1 MTIDGQMSDVVLFEL
16 PERHSA
22 DALAR
27 RLQDSWVVWTAQ
39 EDDVCIL
46 GAELRPSADDI
57 AFLLRSVSAWA
68 GERGLLDVPF
78 LLDGRAYGLL
88 PDEPG
93 VVRAAA

>member
-1 MTIDGQMSDVVLFEL
+1 MTIDGEMSDVVLFEL

-22 DALAR
+22 GALAR
-27 RLQDSWVVWTAQ
+27 RLQDSWVVWTAE
-39 EDDVCIL
+39 EDDTCVL
-46 GAELRPSADDI
+46 GAELRPNGDDI
-57 AFLLRSVSAWA
+57 AFLLRAVAAWA

-88 PDEPG
+88 PAEPG